1 MEQCKPEKSIDLDL
15 SELEFDP
22 SHTFDCGQTF
32 RWRPIDS
39 AKKEWLGIVG
49 KFVFRVT
56 KTKAT
61 IVLGASDESIDR
73 STLLSYFSPHDSL
86 DSIFESFPQDDF
98 LNVATKEFRGLRI
111 LNQDPWECLI
121 SFVCSINK
129 NIPSIRNEIE
139 NLCERFGK
147 KIRTDF
153 GTYRSFPEPE
163 SLASASKKELIECK
177 VGFRWKY
184 IRFIAKKVISGELDF
199 NEIEALS
206 YEQARDCL
214 ISDYSGTTYGVGR
227 KVADCELLFSMR
239 KSEAF
244 PIDVWVL
251 RCLRDRYSKLLE
263 LKEITQYENSLT
275 PSSYSHFSEIMRKR
289 FGRYAGY
296 AQQYLYMKTRT
307 DYLHSRK
314 RAGFNG
320 KAN

>member
-1 MEQCKPEKSIDLDL
+1 
-15 SELEFDP
+15 
-22 SHTFDCGQTF
+22 
-32 RWRPIDS
+32 
-39 AKKEWLGIVG
+39 VG

-56 KTKAT
+56 KTRA
-61 IVLGASDESIDR
+61 IVVLGARDESIDS
-73 STLLSYFSPHDSL
+73 STLLSYFSPYDSL
-86 DSIFESFPQDDF
+86 DSIFESFPRDDF

-147 KIRTDF
+147 NIRTDF

-163 SLASASKKELIECK
+163 SLASASKKELGACK

-184 IRFIAKKVISGELDF
+184 IKFIAEKVVSGELDF
-199 NEIEALS
+199 NKIGTLS

-214 ISDYSGTTYGVGR
+214 VSDYSGITYGVGR

-239 KSEAF
+239 KPEAF

-251 RCLRDRYSKLLE
+251 RCLREKYSKLLE
-263 LKEITQYENSLT
+263 LKKIAHSDHSFT
-275 PSSYSHFSEIMRKR
+275 PSSYRLYSEIMRKH

-296 AQQYLYMKTRT
+296 AQQYLYMKTRN

-314 RAGFNG
+314 RAGLNG